1 MLRCLEDVY
10 PHLNLSLVQA
20 VLTIEI
26 NRPECKNALNG
37 DLYTLIT
44 DVLNEADTSP
54 DVRVVILRGNATD
67 FSSGN
72 DLKYFLMLAVQTQ
85 ESISPGS
92 TPPFLFLKALAQFSK
107 PIIAAVRGVAIG
119 VGVTLLSHCDLVYAD
134 RSASFQLP
142 FVNLGLTLEG
152 ASSLL
157 FSQKAGYHLA
167 AELLLTGQKFNAE
180 KALSARLINAIVE
193 DPYTFSTAQAVEIAL
208 LPTASLQI
216 VKSQMKHNLQ
226 QILACID
233 HEAEIV
239 CQRIQSPELMEAI
252 SAFMQKR
259 KPDFSQFNT

>member
-1 MLRCLEDVY
+1 MLRCLEDVHT
-10 PHLNLSLVQA
+10 HLNLSLVKG

-44 DVLNEADTSP
+44 NILNEADPSP

-67 FSSGN
+67 FSAGN
-72 DLKYFLMLAVQTQ
+72 DMKYFLFAVQTQ
-85 ESISPGS
+85 ESIPPGS

-107 PIIAAVRGVAIG
+107 PMIAAVRGVAIG

-193 DPYTFSTAQAVEIAL
+193 DPYTFSTAQAHELAL
-208 LPTASLQI
+208 LPIASLQI

-259 KPDFSQFNT
+259 KPDFSPFNA